1 MKRLTKIQLKRIHE
15 KCLNLL
21 RRKPPTFFIF
31 RKLKGYYGQCDY
43 EKDVV
48 EIDPRRDIVGT
59 TYHECIHYI
68 YPDWSETQV
77 LYAESRV
84 VNTMPILELI
94 KFLKI
99 LSTKLY
105 QNEIR
110 KVKVTSKKKKKKTI
124 YKNNKK

>member
-1 MKRLTKIQLKRIHE
+1 MKNLTKTQIKRIHE

-21 RRKPPTFFIF
+21 RSKPPTFFIF
-31 RKLKGYYGQCDY
+31 RKLKGYYGVCDY
-43 EKDVV
+43 EKDVL

-68 YPDWSETQV
+68 YPEWSETQV
-77 LYAESRV
+77 LYTESRII
-84 VNTMPILELI
+84 NTMSILELI
-94 KFLKI
+94 NFLKT

-105 QNEIR
+105 QSEIQ
-110 KVKVTSKKKKKKTI
+110 KTKMKKEKKKL